1 MKINI
6 ELDPEVA
13 DQIVRSD
20 IKWHIDTVSDDL
32 KKLNK
37 LKKLEK
43 YQREDKAY
51 FTKLLP
57 ALKVVGEYYG
67 VK

>member
-1 MKINI
+1 MKIKVEI
-6 ELDPEVA
+6 DDEIA
-13 DQIVRSD
+13 DQMFRD
-20 IKWHIDTVSDDL
+20 NLKWHIEHISEDL

-37 LKKLEK
+37 TKKLEN